1 MQQNFRLQHA
11 SVHSVS
17 GGKGQ
22 MPYSVDLLE
31 GGALL
36 LCYQSFHLNVQVS
49 SLLSEHSTV
58 SKDKKMLIHIV
69 SVYMY
74 TLVYIKYIIN
84 NNFALEYSNNKTGL
98 AVNGT
103 MDTGCSLG

>member
-1 MQQNFRLQHA
+1 MVLLKWFSFNVQQNFRLQHVL
-11 SVHSVS
+11 VHSVS
-17 GGKGQ
+17 RDKGE

-36 LCYQSFHLNVQVS
+36 LCHQSFHLSVQVS

-74 TLVYIKYIIN
+74 PGVY
-84 NNFALEYSNNKTGL
+84 
-98 AVNGT
+98 
-103 MDTGCSLG
+103 